1 MGTSAHVI
9 VGMRE
14 ANTMIPFILILLAGQ
29 TDQASPSSVDDVI
42 VEGVRDAARAYVAE
56 TIRPRRRGQ
65 PVAQIARWAA
75 PVCVRVI
82 GPERTS
88 ARALEAGVMETLKAL
103 DVPTAG
109 ARCTPN
115 AVIAVTD
122 KSAEFSQRVAR
133 RHRFALFHN
142 NAAAMQAFVEPAARM
157 RWMHRI
163 TQGGDEATGSM
174 SLTTDAQGA
183 EPGGT
188 ATPAGRTTFSGG
200 GQGTVVAMS
209 NSFIDL
215 STEAQIDR
223 AMIVIDTGVA
233 ETAPRQPLI
242 DYLAYTVA
250 VDRADTSRPGG
261 GGVLSLI
268 GSEGLRD
275 PSAVLTDQ
283 DISFVRALYASDDR
297 RSASMQGVDII
308 NRMERQAREREAAQ
322 TD

>member
-1 MGTSAHVI
+1 
-9 VGMRE
+9 
-14 ANTMIPFILILLAGQ
+14 MIPFVLILLASQ
-29 TDQASPSSVDDVI
+29 TDPTSPSSVEDVV

-56 TIRPRRRGQ
+56 TVRPRRRGQ

-88 ARALEAGVMETLKAL
+88 ARAMEAGVMETLKTL
-103 DVPTAG
+103 DVPTAA

-115 AVIAVTD
+115 AVIVVTD
-122 KSAEFSQRVAR
+122 RSAEFSERVAR
-133 RHRFALFHN
+133 RRRFALFAN
-142 NAAAMQAFVEPAARM
+142 NAAAIQTFVEPAAKM

-163 TQGGDEATGSM
+163 TQGGDEASGSM
-174 SLTTDAQGA
+174 SLTTDAQGG
-183 EPGGT
+183 EPGGA
-188 ATPAGRTTFSGG
+188 ATPAGRTMFSGG
-200 GQGTVVAMS
+200 GQGAIIALPHS
-209 NSFIDL
+209 RIDL

-223 AMIVIDTGVA
+223 AMIVIDTEVA

-250 VDRADTSRPGG
+250 VDRADTSGPGA

-297 RSASMQGVDII
+297 RSASMQGVDIM
-308 NRMERQAREREAAQ
+308 NRMERQAREREAAR

>member
-1 MGTSAHVI
+1 
-9 VGMRE
+9 
-14 ANTMIPFILILLAGQ
+14 MISLVLILLAGQ
-29 TDQASPSSVDDVI
+29 TDPTSPTSVDDVV
-42 VEGVRDAARAYVAE
+42 VEGIRDAARAYVAQ

-65 PVAQIARWAA
+65 PVAQIARWSA

-82 GPERTS
+82 GPERAS
-88 ARALEAGVMETLKAL
+88 ARALEVGVMQTLKSL

-122 KSAEFSQRVAR
+122 SPAEFSQQVAR
-133 RHRFALFHN
+133 RRRFALFAN
-142 NAAAMQAFVEPAARM
+142 DGASMQAFVQPGPKM

-163 TQGGDEATGSM
+163 TQGGGPAPGSM
-174 SLTTDAQGA
+174 SLTTDAQGS

-188 ATPAGRTTFSGG
+188 ATPAGRTMFSGG
-200 GQGTVVAMS
+200 GAGTVIALPQS
-209 NSFIDL
+209 RIEL

-223 AMIVIDTGVA
+223 AMIVIDTRVA
-233 ETAPRQPLI
+233 EAAPRQPLI

-250 VDRADTSRPGG
+250 VDRADADDGKR
-261 GGVLSLI
+261 GGVASLI

-275 PSAVLTDQ
+275 PAAVLTDQ
-283 DISFVRALYASDDR
+283 DVSFVRALYESNDR

-308 NRMERQAREREAAQ
+308 NRMERQAREREAHRNE
-322 TD
+322 

>member
-1 MGTSAHVI
+1 
-9 VGMRE
+9 
-14 ANTMIPFILILLAGQ
+14 MIPFVLILLAGQ
-29 TDQASPSSVDDVI
+29 TDPMSPSSVEDVV

-56 TIRPRRRGQ
+56 TVRPRRRGQ

-82 GPERTS
+82 GPERAS
-88 ARALEAGVMETLKAL
+88 ARAMEAGVMETLKTL
-103 DVPTAG
+103 DVPTA
-109 ARCTPN
+109 ADRCTPN
-115 AVIAVTD
+115 AVIVVTD
-122 KSAEFSQRVAR
+122 RSAEFSERVAR
-133 RHRFALFHN
+133 RRRFALFAN
-142 NAAAMQAFVEPAARM
+142 NAAAIQTFVEPAAKM

-163 TQGGDEATGSM
+163 TQGGDEAPGSM
-174 SLTTDAQGA
+174 SLTTDAQGG
-183 EPGGT
+183 EPGGA
-188 ATPAGRTTFSGG
+188 ATPAGRTMFSGG
-200 GQGTVVAMS
+200 GQGAIIALPHS
-209 NSFIDL
+209 RIDL

-223 AMIVIDTGVA
+223 AMIVIDTEVA

-250 VDRADTSRPGG
+250 VDRADTSGPGG

-308 NRMERQAREREAAQ
+308 NRMERQAREREAAR

>member
-1 MGTSAHVI
+1 
-9 VGMRE
+9 
-14 ANTMIPFILILLAGQ
+14 MIPLVLILLAVQ
-29 TDQASPSSVDDVI
+29 TDPTSPSSVDDVV
-42 VEGVRDAARAYVAE
+42 VEGVRDAARAYVAQ

-82 GPERTS
+82 GPERAS
-88 ARALEAGVMETLKAL
+88 ARALEAGVMQTLKSL

-122 KSAEFSQRVAR
+122 RPAEFSQQVAR
-133 RHRFALFHN
+133 RHRFALFSN
-142 NAAAMQAFVEPAARM
+142 ETGSMQAFIQPGPKM

-163 TQGGDEATGSM
+163 TQGGDEAQGSM
-174 SLTTDAQGA
+174 SLTTDAQGS

-188 ATPAGRTTFSGG
+188 ATPAGRTMFSGG
-200 GQGTVVAMS
+200 GVGTVIALPQS
-209 NSFIDL
+209 RIEL

-223 AMIVIDTGVA
+223 AMIVIDTRVA

-250 VDRADTSRPGG
+250 VDRADAGADANG
-261 GGVLSLI
+261 GGVASLI
-268 GSEGLRD
+268 GAEGLRD

-283 DISFVRALYASDDR
+283 DIGFVRALYESNDR
-297 RSASMQGVDII
+297 RAASMQGVDII
-308 NRMERQAREREAAQ
+308 NRMERQARERQARH
-322 TD
+322 DD